1 MESTN
6 TTRILVRNLKTLLFQ
21 VPLLPFKCWFFKRT
35 VHADYR
41 AVLGEQGTL
50 RKPQRGCN

>member
-41 AVLGEQGTL
+41 AVLGEQGIL